1 MYETKLQF
9 TLLKFWGNLDFLQ
22 NCSKTWMN
30 ITYYLVLCL
39 FSMRYDELSFKY
51 QLSSKQCCILLI
63 KKHKFE

>member
-22 NCSKTWMN
+22 NCSKIWMN

-39 FSMRYDELSFKY
+39 FPCVMMSCPLSTN
-51 QLSSKQCCILLI
+51 LSQNNVVYY
-63 KKHKFE
+63 